1 MATGL
6 CDRRRARMG
15 RGAPARAIRRRL
27 VPRQAAEADTQA
39 ASLRLGTRGIDHTL
53 SLPSH
58 LERVMSRSARRKR
71 GRPYQPLPRRS
82 NPWIARLLIMAI
94 GVLLI
99 FGSLALF
106 TGSQ

>member
-1 MATGL
+1 
-6 CDRRRARMG
+6 
-15 RGAPARAIRRRL
+15 
-27 VPRQAAEADTQA
+27 V
-39 ASLRLGTRGIDHTL
+39 
-53 SLPSH
+53 
-58 LERVMSRSARRKR
+58 SRSARRRK

>member
-1 MATGL
+1 
-6 CDRRRARMG
+6 
-15 RGAPARAIRRRL
+15 
-27 VPRQAAEADTQA
+27 
-39 ASLRLGTRGIDHTL
+39 
-53 SLPSH
+53 
-58 LERVMSRSARRKR
+58 MSRSARRKR

-82 NPWIARLLIMAI
+82 NPWIARLVVMAI